1 MCGTSDCSHNR
12 DAAPGEARSPSWPY
26 ASVCLGILTVSLKRL
41 TWARKMSGQLFHDEV
56 CHGLSGCLWKAG
68 GATTPHTSYL
78 GGIPISRL
86 WGSGSCWQLLYI
98 VSDCLNAPQG
108 TGHDCRILHAMVHI
122 IIVQLSF
129 RTDMEICQKPTVEV
143 VISLP
148 AIILDFV

>member
-1 MCGTSDCSHNR
+1 M
-12 DAAPGEARSPSWPY
+12 
-26 ASVCLGILTVSLKRL
+26 
-41 TWARKMSGQLFHDEV
+41 
-56 CHGLSGCLWKAG
+56 
-68 GATTPHTSYL
+68 
-78 GGIPISRL
+78 
-86 WGSGSCWQLLYI
+86 
-98 VSDCLNAPQG
+98 SDCLNAPQG